1 MVIASGKQVTDN
13 ASLINHGC
21 PHCHSDQLFK
31 YVIDDE
37 AKCAFEGAIK
47 VDYNAKFT
55 EAYQSNRNLLA
66 SKGARMH
73 TSPQLE
79 IYCDEVKCS
88 HGATTGQLDESA
100 LFYMRSRGIPEDEA
114 RTMLMD
120 VLDTVKMDGLRD
132 RLRHLVERRLSGH
145 KAVCADCDAATD
157 PLERTEGGRP

>member
-1 MVIASGKQVTDN
+1 M
-13 ASLINHGC
+13 
-21 PHCHSDQLFK
+21 
-31 YVIDDE
+31 
-37 AKCAFEGAIK
+37 
-47 VDYNAKFT
+47 DYNAKFT

-88 HGATTGQLDESA
+88 HGMPPRAARRIGTVLHALARHTRGRGQDHA
-100 LFYMRSRGIPEDEA
+100 HAGVHDGWRF
-114 RTMLMD
+114 
-120 VLDTVKMDGLRD
+120 DTVKMDGLRD

-157 PLERTEGGRP
+157 PLERTEKGGVHERRLRH